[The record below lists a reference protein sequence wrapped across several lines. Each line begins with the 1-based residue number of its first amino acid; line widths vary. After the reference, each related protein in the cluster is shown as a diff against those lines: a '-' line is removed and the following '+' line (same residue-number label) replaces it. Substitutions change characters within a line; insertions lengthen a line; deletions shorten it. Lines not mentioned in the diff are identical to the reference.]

1 MGDARSLLGAGDT
14 YIRGVGCGSDVCRS
28 DDVGDA
34 NQPEQYG
41 QYGQVQAPALT
52 DIRTDIRTEGPGP
65 SSRHGRRRAKKGWEP
80 DWRPDW
86 YRRVRV
92 SERLIV
98 LALRIGDGGW
108 VRPLQFVPAEAHSP
122 DQSRSHTGVI
132 SVIHDR
138 S

>member
-52 DIRTDIRTEGPGP
+52 DIRTDIQTFARTGRGPQVATDGAE
-65 SSRHGRRRAKKGWEP
+65 RRRGGN
-80 DWRPDW
+80 
-86 YRRVRV
+86 
-92 SERLIV
+92 
-98 LALRIGDGGW
+98 RIGGRIGT
-108 VRPLQFVPAEAHSP
+108 AEY
-122 DQSRSHTGVI
+122 VLV
-132 SVIHDR
+132 SV
-138 S
+138 